1 MKLSVIPE
9 DRLIVKDN
17 VPLVSQDNWPF
28 DDNDIRAIQWNGDS
42 GEVEYHDITMDNAAA
57 EQSVVDAY
65 ATFYDTVTAERAA
78 AKEAALNEAVY
89 NYADVRKFFY
99 PSIEDQLDAAYWASQ
114 GDTTK
119 QDEVNAKIS
128 QVKTDYPK
136 DMALISQN
144 QLDALVFPE

>member
-28 DDNDIRAIQWNGDS
+28 DDNDIRAIQWDNDS

-65 ATFYDTVTAERAA
+65 VTFFDTVTAERAA
-78 AKEAALNEAVY
+78 AEEAALNKAVY
-89 NYADVRKFFY
+89 NYADVRRFFY

-119 QDEVNAKIS
+119 QDEVNAKIN

-144 QLDALVFPE
+144 QLNALVFPE